1 MSLVTDVAQALREHG
16 LTAAISALTAGLL
29 ALAASVTRRAF
40 TNEAMLKCLE
50 HELTEERDRV
60 DKQRAEDRKVDADR
74 LASIE
79 TDIREIRDML
89 FQAFQRGKGE

>member
-16 LTAAISALTAGLL
+16 LTAAITTLVAGLF
-29 ALAASVTRRAF
+29 ALAAGVTRRAF
-40 TNEAMLKCLE
+40 TNEAILQRLE
-50 HELTEERDRV
+50 HELIDERDRV

-74 LASIE
+74 LSSIE

-89 FQAFQRGKGE
+89 FQAFQRGKSE

>member
-16 LTAAISALTAGLL
+16 LTAAITGLIAGLF
-29 ALAASVTRRAF
+29 ALAAGVTRRAF
-40 TNEAMLKCLE
+40 TNEAMLQRLD

-60 DKQRAEDRKVDADR
+60 DKQRAEDRKIDADR
-74 LASIE
+74 LSSIE
-79 TDIREIRDML
+79 TDIRDIRDLL